1 MKTLKNNGAAVRNS
15 FINEFVFGD
24 KDQALRNLIAE
35 ARKSS
40 ALDDITDAYI
50 ISQLASQCAG
60 RLSDAHTSQTAAIA

>member
-50 ISQLASQCAG
+50 ISQLASHGAG
-60 RLSDAHTSQTAAIA
+60 RLSDAHTSQASAIA